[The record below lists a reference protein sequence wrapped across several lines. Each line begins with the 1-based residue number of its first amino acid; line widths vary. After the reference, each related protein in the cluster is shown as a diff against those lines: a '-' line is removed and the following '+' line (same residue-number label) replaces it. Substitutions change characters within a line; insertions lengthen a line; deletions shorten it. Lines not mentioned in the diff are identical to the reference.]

1 MNRIKS
7 LYRRPKEWVA
17 KSWSR
22 THTVVRHTLAF
33 TKKWLLWPTAV
44 IVILACVWGLIEY
57 WDSLP
62 LFWDWLRTTGDST
75 ESGSTTIRNIGF
87 IIAGSIALPL
97 AIWRSMVAQK
107 QADIAQ
113 QSLLNERYQQGAEM
127 LGSEVL
133 SVRLGGIYALR
144 SLAEEHPEQYH
155 IQAMRLLCAFVRN
168 PTKDEVV
175 QSEANESD
183 ENPTLREDVQ
193 VAIDTICACHE
204 VNSRLDSITQFW
216 LDFRGA
222 DLRGAHL
229 RSVNLS
235 VKLSLIG
242 QTFAE
247 FINSHQRGADFEGAR
262 LHSAN
267 IEFATLSGANF
278 SNAKLIGT
286 HLDAANLSQARFR
299 DAKLC
304 DAWLVKTDLSG
315 SELRNANLSGA
326 KLWGANLSG
335 AKFVD
340 PDSEILPGPVQ
351 GLTQSQLDDA
361 VAYPDN
367 LPILCGVLDAET
379 GKQLKWRG
387 GVPDDE

>member
-87 IIAGSIALPL
+87 IIAGLIALPL

-144 SLAEEHPEQYH
+144 SLAEDRPEQYH

-168 PTKDEVV
+168 PTKDAVV
-175 QSEANESD
+175 QTEVNDPD
-183 ENPTLREDVQ
+183 EDTKPREDVQ
-193 VAIDTICACHE
+193 AALDAICACHE
-204 VNSRLDSITQFW
+204 INTGRDRVTQFW
-216 LDFRGA
+216 LDFRNA
-222 DLRGAHL
+222 DLRAAQL
-229 RSVNLS
+229 QSVNLS
-235 VKLSLIG
+235 VKLSLHG
-242 QTFAE
+242 KTFAE
-247 FINSHQRGADFEGAR
+247 IINSYQMGADFAGAR
-262 LHSAN
+262 LDSARMFSAKLQRAN
-267 IEFATLSGANF
+267 FSEAGLYRADLAYADLSGARLWRADL
-278 SNAKLIGT
+278 SEAGLQGAD
-286 HLDAANLSQARFR
+286 LSGARLQRANLSETYLG
-299 DAKLC
+299 K
-304 DAWLVKTDLSG
+304 
-315 SELRNANLSGA
+315 ANLSGA
-326 KLWGANLSG
+326 ELSNDEFPEFR
-335 AKFVD
+335 AR
-340 PDSEILPGPVQ
+340 
-351 GLTQSQLDDA
+351 GLTQTQLDEA

-367 LPILCGVLDAET
+367 PPKLDGVLDAET